1 MTARLWK
8 VLTSLKLA
16 IVLATAA
23 VVTVLAGSLRMP
35 ARSDAFGAMDRMP
48 LGEWLDRAW
57 SLAPVDA
64 FWVTAAGILTVLLGV
79 NTACCFIDWLLNV
92 RVRWRKIGE
101 YLLHLGFVLALA
113 GYLWGSVSG
122 FRNEGVR
129 LRAGETISIPA
140 MAGHYLRLE
149 SLEPLLGPRGAPT
162 GLIATMALLRGDG
175 EIARH
180 RVRTNSPLMHDGL
193 AVIPLTVVPEV
204 AGLRVFTSGIGFLDL
219 VPGAR
224 FSIPSGAVLSVRTFH
239 PWGTRLPD
247 GSVTRQ
253 GEDPV
258 RPAVELEL
266 AAPGEPPW
274 HGWYFP
280 DEGIPAPL
288 RKAGLHLQ
296 PTDILPTY
304 SGIFAVNRDPGAPL
318 ALAGGV
324 LMTVGVLLALF
335 SFYSKRA
342 RGDRPEIL

>member
-8 VLTSLKLA
+8 ILTSLKLA

-23 VVTVLAGSLRMP
+23 VVTVLVGSLRMP
-35 ARSDAFGAMDRMP
+35 ARPDSFGAMDRMP

-64 FWVTAAGILTVLLGV
+64 FWVTAAGVLTVLLGV
-79 NTACCFIDWLLNV
+79 NTACCFIDWLSNLRN
-92 RVRWRKIGE
+92 RWRKTGE

-113 GYLWGSVSG
+113 GYLWGSLSG

-129 LRAGETISIPA
+129 MRAGETISIPWG
-140 MAGHYLRLE
+140 GHYLLLE
-149 SLEPLLGPRGAPT
+149 SLEPILGPRGAPL
-162 GLIATMALLRGDG
+162 GFNGTMALLQGDG
-175 EIARH
+175 EVARH

-193 AVIPLTVVPEV
+193 AVIPITVAPEV
-204 AGLRVFTSGIGFLDL
+204 AGLRVFSSGIGFLDL

-224 FSIPSGAVLSVRTFH
+224 FSIPSGAILSVHTFH

-247 GSVTRQ
+247 GSVARE

-266 AAPGEPPW
+266 AFPGEASW
-274 HGWYFP
+274 RGWYFP
-280 DEGIPAPL
+280 DEGIPAAL
-288 RKAGLHLQ
+288 GKAGLHLQ
-296 PTDILPTY
+296 PTETIPTY

-318 ALAGGV
+318 ALAGGI
-324 LMTVGVLLALF
+324 LMSAGVLLALF
-335 SFYSKRA
+335 SFYSKRS
-342 RGDRPEIL
+342 RGDRPEIF